1 MNKTKEKAY
10 NLIHKEIERFFR
22 DECKVDGKTVTWTLY
37 NRSITNLK
45 GFVGEKLGE
54 AFELLIKQAKK
65 EVFDDIETHTHKSPC
80 CFDKKIVWFGMSN
93 KVFYYLKKKHKVVE

>member
-22 DECKVDGKTVTWTLY
+22 DECKVDGKALTWTLY

-45 GFVGEKLGE
+45 AFVGEKLGE
-54 AFELLIKQAKK
+54 AFELLIKEAKK
-65 EVFDDIETHTHKSPC
+65 ELSTKLCKEFQERDGCVLDCVGCRKCPIR
-80 CFDKKIVWFGMSN
+80 I
-93 KVFYYLKKKHKVVE
+93 YI